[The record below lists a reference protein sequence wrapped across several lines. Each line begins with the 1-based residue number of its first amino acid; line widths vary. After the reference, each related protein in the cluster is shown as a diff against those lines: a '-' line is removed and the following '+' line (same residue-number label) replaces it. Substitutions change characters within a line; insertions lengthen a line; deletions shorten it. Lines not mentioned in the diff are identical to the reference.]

1 MTTKSLIT
9 IRVMTKMIQ
18 TRSQAI
24 PSLMMI
30 KITTGKV
37 AVRLKSQIILWM
49 KGKVEMVK
57 KQTHL
62 LVM

>member
-1 MTTKSLIT
+1 M
-9 IRVMTKMIQ
+9 RVMTKMIQ
-18 TRSQAI
+18 TKSQTI